1 MILCGSALSFMEKKI
16 LSEKSPL
23 FGRRDLQ
30 IKLEAFNY
38 LDAAKFVPNY
48 SNEDKAIY
56 YGITGGVAKYLSMI
70 DPKKSMDENIVRL
83 FFRTD
88 GYLYDETRNLLTQE
102 FSDISL
108 VNNIVEQIAF
118 GENTLNTIAR
128 KIGEK
133 EPTVLYSLDK
143 LINVG
148 LIEKRKC
155 ITDEKNKKKTQY
167 VLRDYMFKFW
177 YEFIPKATS
186 VIKMGQ
192 GEIY

>member
-1 MILCGSALSFMEKKI
+1 M
-16 LSEKSPL
+16 
-23 FGRRDLQ
+23 
-30 IKLEAFNY
+30 
-38 LDAAKFVPNY
+38 
-48 SNEDKAIY
+48 
-56 YGITGGVAKYLSMI
+56 
-70 DPKKSMDENIVRL
+70 
-83 FFRTD
+83 
-88 GYLYDETRNLLTQE
+88 E

-118 GENTLNTIAR
+118 GENTLNTIAG

-148 LIEKRKC
+148 LVE
-155 ITDEKNKKKTQY
+155 NKKKTQY

-186 VIKMGQ
+186 VIEMGQ
-192 GEIY
+192 GEIYYQDTQSGLKHYQKRMYCCLH

>member
-1 MILCGSALSFMEKKI
+1 M
-16 LSEKSPL
+16 
-23 FGRRDLQ
+23 
-30 IKLEAFNY
+30 
-38 LDAAKFVPNY
+38 
-48 SNEDKAIY
+48 
-56 YGITGGVAKYLSMI
+56 AKYLSMI
-70 DPKKSMDENIVRL
+70 HPKKSMDENIVRL

-118 GENTLNTIAR
+118 GENTLNTIAG

-148 LIEKRKC
+148 LVEKRKC

-186 VIKMGQ
+186 VIEMGQ